1 MCDYTTVPGV
11 LPRRLSVMPAA
22 GMLGSRF
29 NALRPGRRMANDNY
43 FIVLEGLDGAGK
55 TGIARQLFSTLSQTH
70 QDHVALTYQPHD
82 PSAAGMYIRNALTKR
97 IKVSPLSLALAFA
110 LNRADHIDQVIEPF
124 FSAGREP
131 RIVICDRYV
140 MSSLVYQSTGGLSMK
155 DIEDLNRCA
164 RQPDLTLFLNVSPRH
179 CYARLRNRPADRE
192 LFEKNLAAR
201 ADKYQAAVQLLRDK
215 GENILEI
222 DANRGFS
229 DVFAA
234 VLSAIQDQAPDWLRI
249 QQPLLLDVE
258 ETNAEDDF
266 NISDAELYA
275 WVNALS
281 HDQLEEL
288 APQDLNWLF
297 KAYLLDLGF
306 AWGEGLTWTPA
317 PAHVLFFQLPTGL
330 EQRGIAMVSNSKQQT
345 DIATKIAQD
354 LRDRATGRD
363 CAYPGYDFI
372 ILLDKAQFEPPVRFD
387 RDSSLRQR
395 LAPQV
400 QVITQQTLFD
410 WLRNR

>member
-1 MCDYTTVPGV
+1 M
-11 LPRRLSVMPAA
+11 A
-22 GMLGSRF
+22 G
-29 NALRPGRRMANDNY
+29 DNF
-43 FIVLEGLDGAGK
+43 FIVIEGLDGAGK

-70 QDHVALTYQPHD
+70 QDHVALTYEPHD

-124 FSAGREP
+124 FSAGSEP
-131 RIVICDRYV
+131 RTVICDRYV
-140 MSSLVYQSTGGLSMK
+140 MSSLVYQSTGGLSME
-155 DIEDLNRCA
+155 DIEGLNRCA
-164 RQPDLTLFLNVSPRH
+164 RQPDLTLFLNVSPRQ

-192 LFEKNLAAR
+192 LFEKNLAER
-201 ADKYQAAVQLLRDK
+201 ADKYQTAVQLLRDK
-215 GENILEI
+215 GENIVEI
-222 DANRGFS
+222 DANPGFN

-258 ETNAEDDF
+258 ESNADDDF
-266 NISDAELYA
+266 DISEAELYA

-281 HDQLEEL
+281 HEQLEE
-288 APQDLNWLF
+288 AGPQHLNWLF

-306 AWGEGLTWTPA
+306 AWGERLTWTPT
-317 PAHVLFFQLPTGL
+317 PAHILFFQLPTGL
-330 EQRGIAMVSNSKQQT
+330 EQRGIALVSNSKQQT
-345 DIATKIAQD
+345 DIATKLVQD
-354 LRDRATGRD
+354 QRDRAIGRD
-363 CAYPGYDFI
+363 SAYPGYDFI
-372 ILLDKAQFEPPVRFD
+372 ILLDKAQFEPLVRFD
-387 RDSSLRQR
+387 RDNSLHKG

-400 QVITQQTLFD
+400 QIITRQTLLD